1 MHKYL
6 SRLLFF
12 IGATTVVNL
21 ATFLYA
27 SPVNAITTIP
37 KSKYEIIATFT
48 NDNYMTQGGVVTKD
62 YYVYTDCGR
71 ANAQDSSVMNKY
83 GNTRHCTNRSYNL
96 LHIVDRNTCVQ
107 KKTSFNFGYISG
119 IALNDWNSNK
129 ITFGSSKKCMK
140 ISSSGATKVASC
152 KVASRSVST
161 GGPTPQGLTAE
172 YNGYLYKVSGVTN
185 EPHPIAV
192 VNKSTKKK
200 TLYKLAEKI
209 GEPEQI
215 SIDGNT
221 GEVYLAYNEG
231 HKCKIKTPKCKKIGK
246 SKTIFIRIDASV
258 FKKYTGKNKTTTTP
272 TCKGFN
278 KPVKNSHS
286 GTPSSPSSSSSSS
299 SSSGS
304 SSSQKHEFSPAQS
317 TYDGTVETGLFGKLQ
332 DDGKGCGIYMILT
345 LIVDILTFG
354 VGIAAAIGIGI
365 AGTTYLTAKGN
376 EQQAAKAK
384 RRIYEIVIGIVAYVA
399 IYASLNF
406 LLPGGHWNSDATC
419 KQAAIPSIIA
429 DSSEPRHRN

>member
-6 SRLLFF
+6 SRLLFV
-12 IGATTVVNL
+12 ISVTTVVNL
-21 ATFLYA
+21 ATFLFS
-27 SPVNAITTIP
+27 SPTNAITTIP

-62 YYVYTDCGR
+62 YYVYTDCGM
-71 ANAQDSSVMNKY
+71 ANAQSRKNLKKH
-83 GNTRHCTNRSYNL
+83 GNTRHCTNKSYNL
-96 LHIVDRNTCVQ
+96 LHIVDRNTCAQ

-152 KVASRSVST
+152 KVASRSAST

-172 YNGYLYKVSGVTN
+172 YNGYLYKVSGITN

-221 GEVYLAYNEG
+221 GEVYLAYNKG
-231 HKCKIKTPKCKKIGK
+231 HKKGSKK

-317 TYDGTVETGLFGKLQ
+317 TYDGTVETGFFGKLQ

-406 LLPGGHWNSDATC
+406 LLPGGHWNSNATC
-419 KQAAIPSIIA
+419 KQAAIPSVIA
-429 DSSEPRHRN
+429 DNSEPHHRN